1 MRSAAG
7 SGTRVLSP
15 AVSTPP
21 RDLGGVSREEL
32 RHSEPRAGQCSL
44 DQSGQWPGPLGSS
57 VPKSS
62 RAPAVSPAGHLSPAL
77 TSVGGTPVCFG
88 IQPRPGRRFPE
99 RPARLSDPADAGGQQ
114 ESFSMDGSAA
124 PGAGQDASLSAGAG
138 GAGAPGRLGA
148 VAGSGGSRSLG
159 RGLAAPQASPGSHET
174 FTSSFSFIRLSL
186 GSAGERG
193 EAEGCLPSREAETS
207 PQSPQEIG
215 ARATNP
221 DGPHEDPQ
229 GLSQPFCLPAAWGV
243 ADSAQGAGRS
253 SRPECGVLPS
263 SDVDA
268 GCSSSPDP
276 SLTGCG
282 GSEGSG
288 SGDAHGWDAL
298 LQRWEPVLR
307 DRLLSTRRQL
317 EVASLRS
324 KLQKLQ
330 EAAVEEE
337 DYDKAEVL
345 KQRLEDLEQE
355 AGGLQLAL
363 PSRQPALRSFLSH
376 LAAQAQA
383 ALRGAPQASGDDTQA
398 PRSGEPATPGGLHVT
413 AMRWDRLFGERQQL
427 QKEMAALQARMSVL
441 EAQDQRLSRE
451 LEEQERRGLWQRCGL
466 TGPAGQLQAI
476 SKALQDTLAAASQL
490 HAQVEP
496 PEAITSLQERIKS
509 LNLSLKEVTNEV
521 CTRESLCSSLRRRV
535 SHLET
540 RLPAL
545 REARVLAVSGGHFC
559 TAKDL
564 AEEIRAL
571 GCERE
576 GLEAALGRLLVLGSG
591 SAGKLGRLREDQDRL
606 RRELARQAAA
616 HEASVKEKAVK
627 YVEVLEENLRSD
639 ATSQRP
645 HHLGTELADFRE
657 CAVHVGLHEDGDQEG
672 GNRTRRPNSNRT
684 FQQQL
689 SLGWSTAVQQC
700 QVQAGA
706 MNGLHC
712 NQRTGEAGGYQLR
725 AGNTRYPSLA
735 WSEPMPGKR
744 ECRVGQYVVDVASF
758 EQLALPILRNVGSC
772 GGLGPR
778 VCVIDEIGKMELFSQ
793 PFIQAVRQTLS
804 SPATVVLGTIPAPK
818 GKPLALV
825 EEIRGRPDVKV
836 FSLGESKKSVPRTSD
851 PDLRALT
858 RVPRAAREKQRLTRP
873 TDVRAEV
880 PVGSGPRVGAAA
892 RHPGNSVQVETPQG
906 HGESAVR
913 RSSCTLGRRLKL
925 LRSCLTGLSSH
936 FLSGPVAGVKR
947 DPSRGAQSLE
957 FVPLEVVLVLLVDS
971 EFTAS

>member
-1 MRSAAG
+1 MSGAGLQGAPSGGCGSHRAGSRDGSPPAASPRRRLARRPGYMRSAAG

-62 RAPAVSPAGHLSPAL
+62 RAPAVSPAGHLGPAL
-77 TSVGGTPVCFG
+77 TSAGGTPVCFG

-263 SDVDA
+263 LDVDA

-282 GSEGSG
+282 GNEGSG

-413 AMRWDRLFGERQQL
+413 AMRWDRLLGERQQL

-441 EAQDQRLSRE
+441 AAQEQRLSRE
-451 LEEQERRGLWQRCGL
+451 LEEQERRGLWQGCGL
-466 TGPAGQLQAI
+466 TGPTGQLQAI

-571 GCERE
+571 GCELE

-591 SAGKLGRLREDQDRL
+591 SVGKLGRLREDQDRL

-627 YVEVLEENLRSD
+627 YVEVLEENLRS
-639 ATSQRP
+639 
-645 HHLGTELADFRE
+645 
-657 CAVHVGLHEDGDQEG
+657 V
-672 GNRTRRPNSNRT
+672 NI
-684 FQQQL
+684 
-689 SLGWSTAVQQC
+689 
-700 QVQAGA
+700 
-706 MNGLHC
+706 
-712 NQRTGEAGGYQLR
+712 
-725 AGNTRYPSLA
+725 
-735 WSEPMPGKR
+735 PG
-744 ECRVGQYVVDVASF
+744 C
-758 EQLALPILRNVGSC
+758 
-772 GGLGPR
+772 
-778 VCVIDEIGKMELFSQ
+778 LF
-793 PFIQAVRQTLS
+793 
-804 SPATVVLGTIPAPK
+804 
-818 GKPLALV
+818 
-825 EEIRGRPDVKV
+825 
-836 FSLGESKKSVPRTSD
+836 
-851 PDLRALT
+851 LT
-858 RVPRAAREKQRLTRP
+858 RLGIQTRGP
-873 TDVRAEV
+873 
-880 PVGSGPRVGAAA
+880 SGPRWLVEMLLAFLGPLSFPRGGTASAGRAPGLPARLLLPLLPPGAL
-892 RHPGNSVQVETPQG
+892 RGLSQLHTTGPQSVQGFLLLGVKCLLWNLPRLRTPAQG
-906 HGESAVR
+906 ARTV
-913 RSSCTLGRRLKL
+913 
-925 LRSCLTGLSSH
+925 
-936 FLSGPVAGVKR
+936 LSGCRGL
-947 DPSRGAQSLE
+947 PSRVACLVQE
-957 FVPLEVVLVLLVDS
+957 QVLRDQKPMRVWMV
-971 EFTAS
+971 E